1 MTKKITKKER
11 FAQLLTIP
19 AIANDAD
26 MVEFI
31 NHEIEL
37 LSNKNGSRA
46 ETKTQKENVVLK
58 DRIHEVLATIGK
70 PVTITELQE
79 SCPEMG
85 AYTNQK
91 LSALMTQMVRGGSVE
106 KVMVKG
112 KAYFSVVADPAE

>member
-70 PVTITELQE
+70 PVTITEFQE

-85 AYTNQK
+85 TYTNQK
-91 LSALMTQMVRGGSVE
+91 LSALMAQMVRGGSVE

-112 KAYFSVVADPAE
+112 KAYFSAVATPAE